1 MSNFILAG
9 LFTEGTT
16 DVRFLSSIVERTLLD
31 IAFECTGDIETEL
44 EIIKF
49 EKTGM
54 SFIDQILEAS
64 KIGYEKYSM
73 LILFVHT
80 DSDDINDT
88 LVFESKI
95 IPAQKKISIQ
105 DESIFCK
112 HIIAIV
118 PIQMT
123 ESWMLADSQLI
134 KDEIGIDKTDGE
146 LGLNSNPETINNPK
160 KLIQEIIRLSKLDLT
175 KRRRAKGL
183 DISDLYQIIGQKIE
197 LDKLNKLPS
206 YLKFKESLIEKLR
219 ELNFYHK

>member
-1 MSNFILAG
+1 
-9 LFTEGTT
+9 
-16 DVRFLSSIVERTLLD
+16 
-31 IAFECTGDIETEL
+31 
-44 EIIKF
+44 
-49 EKTGM
+49 M

-95 IPAQKKISIQ
+95 IPAQKKIAAQ
-105 DESIFCK
+105 DEAIFCK

-123 ESWMLADSQLI
+123 ESWMLADTQLI

-175 KRRRAKGL
+175 KRRRGKGL

-197 LDKLNKLPS
+197 LNKLPS
-206 YLKFKESLIEKLR
+206 YLKFKGSLIEKLR